1 MAMVEW
7 FNQFGESERE
17 GNVFETVKR
26 SCVYE
31 KVVDQVE
38 EAILSDRLGPGSR
51 LPSERKLTEV
61 FHASRRTLREAMRVL
76 EQKGLI
82 EVRTGSKGGAFVTD
96 RSSDRMR
103 DSFSILIRKKKIPYE
118 NLFEFRMEI
127 ESEIAGLAA
136 RRASPRSMKALKDLL
151 ADIGGLAANGLASR
165 EEFNAQETK
174 LHLTLGLMCGN
185 PLYEVILGIIHE
197 ILVFPSFK
205 VVHVDERYLREAHR
219 DWSAIVG
226 AIAKRQSAL
235 SRSLMRRHL
244 KRFSRYHRLRG
255 EVFDGRGWKIE
266 AKST

>member
-1 MAMVEW
+1 M
-7 FNQFGESERE
+7 FQ
-17 GNVFETVKR
+17 TVKR

-31 KVVDQVE
+31 KVVDQIE
-38 EAILSDRLGPGSR
+38 EAILSDSLKPGSR

-61 FHASRRTLREAMRVL
+61 FHASRRSLREAMRVL

-103 DSFSILIRKKKIPYE
+103 ESFSILIRKKKIPYE
-118 NLFEFRMEI
+118 NLFEFRTEI
-127 ESEIAGLAA
+127 ESEVASLAA
-136 RRASPRSMKALKDLL
+136 RRASPSSLKALKELL
-151 ADIGGLAANGLASR
+151 ADTGRLAENGLGSGD
-165 EEFNAQETK
+165 EFNARETK
-174 LHLTLGLMCGN
+174 LHLFLGLMCGN

-205 VVHVDERYLREAHR
+205 VVDVDERYLREAYR
-219 DWSAIVG
+219 DWSEIVAAIG
-226 AIAKRQSAL
+226 KRQSAL

-244 KRFSRYHRLRG
+244 KRFSRYHRRRG
-255 EVFDGRGWKIE
+255 EVFDGRGWRIE